1 MSDARKPD
9 AQDTPDAVRSR
20 NAARHRP
27 PTIAELRR
35 EAEER
40 LESLQNEAA
49 EVHEL
54 RVQQI
59 ELEMQNDEL
68 RRSQV
73 ELDASRAFYA
83 EHYDFAPLGY
93 CTIDA
98 SGAFLR
104 ANLAAS
110 TILGVPRSRLVRH
123 RFSHSVAKADL
134 LVWHAVRARIFG
146 PLGSFR
152 PGRPGDVETCELRM
166 GRPDGTGYWAHLVLT
181 VGDED
186 GVPVCHVV
194 LSDISE
200 RKRTEEALRASEE
213 QFRAIATYTVDWE
226 TWFGTDGKIK
236 WLNPA
241 VERITGY
248 SPAAFVAMPDPI
260 RTLVVAEDR
269 DLFAAAL
276 EAALSGTRGDS
287 LEFRCVARDGS
298 RLWLGI
304 SWQPIF
310 DARGG
315 PLGVRTSARDITM
328 RKRTE
333 AALRASEADLR
344 EAQRIAHAG
353 SWAVDL
359 ATGVVTW
366 SDEMLRIF
374 GLPPGSPVPPFAD
387 HARFFSPE
395 AFALVSASIEA
406 TMATGEPFSSEN
418 DVLRPDGTTRHV
430 VASGE
435 AIRDASGVIA
445 AVRGVMTDVTE
456 LREARTRLEQAQRAE
471 TVGRLA
477 AGVAHDFNNQL
488 TAIGGYAEFLAT
500 SLAADDPRR
509 DDVEA
514 IRQAGERAA
523 VLTHRLLAFGRR
535 QMLRPTVVDPGE
547 VAAGLATMLRS
558 LVPAGVA
565 LALPAG
571 PAGALVRI
579 DRAGLEDAIVNLVL
593 NARDAMPAEG
603 TLAISTEAVEIES
616 DDPRLPPAAM
626 PGSFVRITVTDT
638 GTGIDPAILPHIL
651 EPFFTTKPF
660 GQGSGL
666 GLSSVDGFV
675 AQSGGFLSVESEVG
689 TGSSVSVHLPR
700 TTAAPVAAPPRTV
713 RPVPVGGRE
722 TILLVDDEPGVLA
735 VTARLLRELGYTV
748 LEASDPA
755 AALAIAESGAAPD
768 LLLTDVVMPGMKG
781 RELAAQ
787 LTDRYP
793 DLPVLFMSG
802 YDPETIFG
810 DRLLE
815 HGLQFLSKPVNRAT
829 LAARVRKLLDGRPGR
844 SA

>member
-20 NAARHRP
+20 NAARRRP
-27 PTIAELRR
+27 PTTDELRR

-40 LESLQNEAA
+40 LASLQDEVA

-59 ELEMQNDEL
+59 ELEMQNEEL

-134 LVWHAVRARIFG
+134 LVWDAVRARIFG

-200 RKRTEEALRASEE
+200 RKRTE
-213 QFRAIATYTVDWE
+213 
-226 TWFGTDGKIK
+226 
-236 WLNPA
+236 
-241 VERITGY
+241 
-248 SPAAFVAMPDPI
+248 
-260 RTLVVAEDR
+260 
-269 DLFAAAL
+269 
-276 EAALSGTRGDS
+276 
-287 LEFRCVARDGS
+287 
-298 RLWLGI
+298 
-304 SWQPIF
+304 
-310 DARGG
+310 
-315 PLGVRTSARDITM
+315 
-328 RKRTE
+328 

-374 GLPPGSPVPPFAD
+374 GLPPGSPVPPFAP
-387 HARFFSPE
+387 HARFLSPE

-565 LALPAG
+565 LVLPAG

-579 DRAGLEDAIVNLVL
+579 DRAGLEEAIVNLVL

-675 AQSGGFLSVESEVG
+675 AQSGGFISVESEVG

-700 TTAAPVAAPPRTV
+700 TTAAPVAAPPPAV

-755 AALAIAESGAAPD
+755 AALATAESGAAPD

-781 RELAAQ
+781 RELAAR

-793 DLPVLFMSG
+793 GLPVLFMSG
-802 YDPETIFG
+802 YDPETVFG
-810 DRLLE
+810 DGLLE
-815 HGLQFLSKPVNRAT
+815 YGLQFLSKPVDRAT

>member
-59 ELEMQNDEL
+59 ELEMQNEEL

-200 RKRTEEALRASEE
+200 RKRTE
-213 QFRAIATYTVDWE
+213 
-226 TWFGTDGKIK
+226 
-236 WLNPA
+236 
-241 VERITGY
+241 
-248 SPAAFVAMPDPI
+248 
-260 RTLVVAEDR
+260 
-269 DLFAAAL
+269 
-276 EAALSGTRGDS
+276 
-287 LEFRCVARDGS
+287 
-298 RLWLGI
+298 
-304 SWQPIF
+304 
-310 DARGG
+310 
-315 PLGVRTSARDITM
+315 
-328 RKRTE
+328 

-374 GLPPGSPVPPFAD
+374 GLPPGSPVPPFAP
-387 HARFFSPE
+387 HARFLSPE

-523 VLTHRLLAFGRR
+523 VLTRQLLAFGQR
-535 QMLRPTVVDPGE
+535 QMLRPTLVDPGE

-579 DRAGLEDAIVNLVL
+579 DRAGLEEAIVNLVL

-675 AQSGGFLSVESEVG
+675 AQSGGFISVESEVG

-700 TTAAPVAAPPRTV
+700 TTAAPVAAPPPAV

-755 AALAIAESGAAPD
+755 AALATAESGAAPD

-781 RELAAQ
+781 RELAAR

-793 DLPVLFMSG
+793 GLPVLFMSG
-802 YDPETIFG
+802 YDPETVFG
-810 DRLLE
+810 DGLLE
-815 HGLQFLSKPVNRAT
+815 YGLQFLSKPVDRAT